1 MTGGTFPVCH
11 PDRVNLTTSIKR
23 MVLLGFKS
31 AMVIVIATAANAGFA
46 QRLIAVI
53 DTSKG
58 EIRVEL
64 NARAAPTTVANFVNL
79 AQRGFYNGL
88 TFHRIER
95 NFMAQGGDP
104 LGTGSG
110 GPGYQFRGEIVL
122 KHNQPGIISMANS
135 GPGTD
140 GSQFF
145 LTHLATP
152 HLDGLH
158 SVFGKVVAGLP
169 VVYELRRRDVI
180 NSILIEGDASS
191 LFERRKTQLEQWNQL
206 LDQNF
211 PDLAPAQTTAL

>member
-1 MTGGTFPVCH
+1 MLPSPPGILTEVPQTM
-11 PDRVNLTTSIKR
+11 RIKNLVQR
-23 MVLLGFKS
+23 GFKS
-31 AMVIVIATAANAGFA
+31 ALVIVIATAANAGVA
-46 QRLIAVI
+46 QSLTAVI

-104 LGTGSG
+104 LGTGGG
-110 GPGYQFRGEIVL
+110 GPGYEFRGEIVL

-180 NSILIEGDASS
+180 NSITIEGDVSS
-191 LFERRKTQLEQWNQL
+191 LFERRKAQLEQWNQS
-206 LDQNF
+206 LDENF
-211 PDLAPAQTTAL
+211 PDLGPAQTTASN

>member
-1 MTGGTFPVCH
+1 M
-11 PDRVNLTTSIKR
+11 SIKKL
-23 MVLLGFKS
+23 VKLGFKS

-46 QRLIAVI
+46 QGLTAVI

-79 AQRGFYNGL
+79 AQRGFYDGL
-88 TFHRIER
+88 TFHRLER
-95 NFMAQGGDP
+95 NFMVQGGDP
-104 LGTGSG
+104 LGTGTG

-122 KHNQPGIISMANS
+122 KHNQPGILSMANS

-158 SVFGKVVAGLP
+158 SVFGKVIAGMP

-180 NSILIEGDASS
+180 KSITIEGDVSS
-191 LFERRKTQLEQWNQL
+191 LFERRKAQLEQWNQS
-206 LDQNF
+206 LDENF
-211 PDLAPAQTTAL
+211 PDLGPAQITATN

>member
-79 AQRGFYNGL
+79 VQRGFYNGL

>member
-1 MTGGTFPVCH
+1 M
-11 PDRVNLTTSIKR
+11 SIKR
-23 MVLLGFKS
+23 LVQLGFKS
-31 AMVIVIATAANAGFA
+31 AMVIVIVTAANAGFA

-79 AQRGFYNGL
+79 AQRGFYDGL

>member
-11 PDRVNLTTSIKR
+11 PDRVNLTMGIKR

-79 AQRGFYNGL
+79 VQRGFYNGL

>member
-79 AQRGFYNGL
+79 VQRGFYNGL

-140 GSQFF
+140 GIQFF

>member
-1 MTGGTFPVCH
+1 M
-11 PDRVNLTTSIKR
+11 SIKR
-23 MVLLGFKS
+23 LVLLGFKS
-31 AMVIVIATAANAGFA
+31 AMVIVIATVANAGFA

-79 AQRGFYNGL
+79 AQRGFYDGL

-104 LGTGSG
+104 LGTGNG

>member
-1 MTGGTFPVCH
+1 MKIGIIGLPSSGKTTLFNALTRGKAETGHFGGSRSANVG
-11 PDRVNLTTSIKR
+11 VAQSLT
-23 MVLLGFKS
+23 
-31 AMVIVIATAANAGFA
+31 
-46 QRLIAVI
+46 AVI

-79 AQRGFYNGL
+79 VQRGFYNGL

>member
-1 MTGGTFPVCH
+1 M
-11 PDRVNLTTSIKR
+11 SIKR
-23 MVLLGFKS
+23 LVQLGFKS

-79 AQRGFYNGL
+79 AQRGFYDGL

-211 PDLAPAQTTAL
+211 PDLAPAKTTAL

>member
-1 MTGGTFPVCH
+1 M
-11 PDRVNLTTSIKR
+11 RIKNLVQR
-23 MVLLGFKS
+23 GFKS
-31 AMVIVIATAANAGFA
+31 ALVIVIATAANAGVA
-46 QRLIAVI
+46 QSLTAVI

-104 LGTGSG
+104 LGTGEG
-110 GPGYQFRGEIVL
+110 GPGYEFRGEIVL

-180 NSILIEGDASS
+180 NSITIEGDVSS
-191 LFERRKTQLEQWNQL
+191 LFERRKAQLEQWNQS
-206 LDQNF
+206 LDENF
-211 PDLAPAQTTAL
+211 PDLGPAQTTASN